1 MALRRLPASS
11 GMNRWIKYLAVN
23 PACINWVHTESTYS
37 QKVPELRMLTKKNCS
52 LCDVAVEELW
62 SMPGMKD
69 RLKLVHVNI
78 LQEGNED
85 M

>member
-1 MALRRLPASS
+1 MALGRLPASY
-11 GMNRWIKYLAVN
+11 GMSRWMKHLSVN
-23 PACINWVHTESTYS
+23 PVSVNWVHTKSTDT
-37 QKVPELRMLTKKNCS
+37 QRVPELRMLTKKNCS

-62 SMPGMKD
+62 RMPGMKD
-69 RLKLVHVNI
+69 SLKLVHVNI